1 MKNMIYKNNNKYL
14 LIEEG
19 LIRKNY
25 SIYFVKNYVE
35 KMDLM
40 EKGFLKKYIYNP
52 IKYDSFN
59 NLFNKSFINI
69 YNIISYNIKKLFY

>member
-1 MKNMIYKNNNKYL
+1 MIYHKNNNNDKYF

-19 LIRKNY
+19 LIKKKNN
-25 SIYFVKNYVE
+25 SIYIVKNYVE

-40 EKGFLKKYIYNP
+40 EKGFLKKYICKP

-59 NLFNKSFINI
+59 KSFINI
-69 YNIISYNIKKLFY
+69 FNIISYNIKKLFY

>member
-1 MKNMIYKNNNKYL
+1 MIYNNNNKYF

-19 LIRKNY
+19 LIKKNN
-25 SIYFVKNYVE
+25 SIYIVKNYVE

-59 NLFNKSFINI
+59 KSFINI
-69 YNIISYNIKKLFY
+69 FNIISYNIKKLFY

>member
-19 LIRKNY
+19 LIRKNN

-59 NLFNKSFINI
+59 KSFINI
-69 YNIISYNIKKLFY
+69 FNIISYNIKKLFY

>member
-1 MKNMIYKNNNKYL
+1 MKNMIYNNNNKYF

-19 LIRKNY
+19 LIKKNN
-25 SIYFVKNYVE
+25 SIYIVKNYVE

-59 NLFNKSFINI
+59 KSFINI
-69 YNIISYNIKKLFY
+69 FNIISYNIKKLFY

>member
-1 MKNMIYKNNNKYL
+1 MKNMIYNNNNNKYF

-19 LIRKNY
+19 LIKKNN
-25 SIYFVKNYVE
+25 SIYIVKNYVE

-59 NLFNKSFINI
+59 KSFINI
-69 YNIISYNIKKLFY
+69 FNIISYNIKKLFY